1 MISSTLSSGWKSS
14 FISSRL
20 VENDESATSKAY
32 ALYLTGRCNLSCPY
46 CCKARDMPGMPEMPL
61 RVVESFVEMVKETRC
76 TISVL
81 GGEPTLHREFNQVLE
96 LLLETDHEEIIVLSN
111 GTVPITPVDGITYY
125 LTLHS
130 AVGASR
136 NLDTIDTLSASHQD
150 RKYRNFISNCRKID
164 PSHLIIE
171 LTEPS
176 AEIQAEFP
184 QSARELWIDAKPT
197 RVFAENV
204 HSPFYY
210 LNGIKISAEQV
221 LKLGLNRFRGWKC
234 LVHDFDVFGDGTVRP
249 VCTSRKIPFPD
260 FDPTLDYV
268 ITCTQSKCT
277 PECMLESIKF
287 KPL

>member
-1 MISSTLSSGWKSS
+1 
-14 FISSRL
+14 
-20 VENDESATSKAY
+20 
-32 ALYLTGRCNLSCPY
+32 
-46 CCKARDMPGMPEMPL
+46 MPEMSL
-61 RVVESFVEMVKETRC
+61 RVVKSFVEMVKGSRC

-111 GTVPITPVDGITYY
+111 GTVPIIPVDGITYY
-125 LTLHS
+125 LTFHS
-130 AVGASR
+130 AIGASR
-136 NLDTIDTLSASHQD
+136 NLGNLSTACNLDTVGASHQD

-176 AEIQAEFP
+176 AEIQEEFP
-184 QSARELWIDAKPT
+184 QSVRELWIDAKPT

-210 LNGIKISAEQV
+210 LNGVKISAEQV
-221 LKLGLNRFRGWKC
+221 LKLGLNRFKGWKC
-234 LVHDFDVFGDGTVRP
+234 LVHDFDVLGDGTVRP
-249 VCTSRKIPFPD
+249 VCTSRKIPFSD